1 MAYDSTAQLHNSILV
16 AMQCA
21 AALML
26 TLIAATALKACGVL
40 EDRSSGIEA
49 GGQYCWEAFGQDL
62 RCVVSFSVGAIL
74 CHYMDTEGRRSD
86 SGISSAKQGLYA
98 ALI

>member
-40 EDRSSGIEA
+40 EDLRGFNVA
-49 GGQYCWEAFGQDL
+49 CQDREL
-62 RCVVSFSVGAIL
+62 A
-74 CHYMDTEGRRSD
+74 DD
-86 SGISSAKQGLYA
+86 ISSKSP
-98 ALI
+98 ALGSALSPADTLPSD